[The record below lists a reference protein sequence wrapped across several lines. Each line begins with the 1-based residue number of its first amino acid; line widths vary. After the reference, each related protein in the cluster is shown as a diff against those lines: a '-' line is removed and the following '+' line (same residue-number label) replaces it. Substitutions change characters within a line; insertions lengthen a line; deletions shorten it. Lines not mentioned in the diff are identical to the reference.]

1 MATVTLT
8 SPANDETGVGN
19 IISGKAWCNSTFTIS
34 GIDGEDGKT
43 GSVNQYIY
51 YVDGNYKGQ
60 SSGWMDN
67 RSYAISLGG
76 YDYYTS
82 HSWYVKIYE
91 MIDDVGHG
99 VYRYSQTWSFTTGG
113 PPANIRSAFMDS
125 VGVTIM
131 AAAADGIYISFDS
144 GDNWVK
150 KRPDGVAETDWE
162 KVICSLSGVYIVA
175 VSSANAIYRT
185 ATGGAGWT
193 AITPAGGDTFTVNK
207 LAMSDDGKFVVVVGQ
222 NLTDSTKSCY
232 LSVDYGA
239 SWTAKNP
246 TNVSVEWTDC
256 AISNDGTIIG
266 VSTSG
271 YFEVSSDSGVTWAS
285 QAVAATAENW
295 SCLSISGDGSKGLV
309 TNLSNDNE
317 FFIGTKTESYSE
329 STWAEAE
336 FTSAGRDILGDAT
349 AADQATTLG
358 VGMGDSPTWAGAT
371 LTGFAGLVRATAGVL
386 SAGGLYVAEY
396 GSLYV
401 PD

>member
-8 SPANDETGVGN
+8 SPENSETGVGS
-19 IISGKAWCNSTFTIS
+19 IIAGKAWVTGLFTVGES
-34 GIDGEDGKT
+34 GEPWGIGDC
-43 GSVNQYIY
+43 
-51 YVDGNYKGQ
+51 
-60 SSGWMDN
+60 SGWE
-67 RSYAISLGG
+67 SYLDGQYHGSSYGWKSGSQAASLGG
-76 YDYYTS
+76 LDYYSEHTW
-82 HSWYVKIYE
+82 HIDILVITDDQGHYE
-91 MIDDVGHG
+91 KV
-99 VYRYSQTWSFTTGG
+99 SSSTWSFTTGG
-113 PPANIRSAFMDS
+113 PPANVRSARLDP
-125 VGVTIM
+125 VGVTIV
-131 AAAADGIYISFDS
+131 AAAEDGIYISFDS

-185 ATGGAGWT
+185 ATGGSGWT

-246 TNVSVEWTDC
+246 TDISVEWTDC

-271 YFEVSSDSGVTWAS
+271 YFEVSFDSGVTWAS

-358 VGMGDSPTWAGAT
+358 VGMGDNPTWAGAT
-371 LTGFAGLVRATAGVL
+371 LTGFAGLVKATAGVL
-386 SAGGLYVAEY
+386 SAG
-396 GSLYV
+396 SLYDEWYKALVV